1 MTQFSA
7 TTTTTAELDQLDG
20 RKWMTGTNEST
31 LPTATSLPYLV
42 DDFCPNGTS
51 PSVIWRDGAFTHC
64 FIDTVSSSVLFGLI
78 FLLGSLEIWV
88 YCKWSTSIERNRR
101 PKSVFFLFQILF
113 TVLLTIHYVAFL
125 LLRLF
130 YLHNRV
136 IYVYMVVAA
145 AFTILTYPISLV
157 VILLERRRQVRGV
170 ARETETEAEAE
181 AEAETETETEK
192 ERNVR
197 GRMEVQYKTIKD
209 RKNRCS
215 YKIQ

>member
-1 MTQFSA
+1 MNQFSA
-7 TTTTTAELDQLDG
+7 TTTELDQLDG
-20 RKWMTGTNEST
+20 GKWTTGTNEST
-31 LPTATSLPYLV
+31 LPSATSLPYLV

-51 PSVIWRDGAFTHC
+51 PAVVWRDGAFTHC

-88 YCKWSTSIERNRR
+88 YYKWSTRIERNQR

-130 YLHNRV
+130 YLHDRA

-157 VILLERRRQVRGV
+157 VILLERRRQVGQTE
-170 ARETETEAEAE
+170 RETDTETEIK
-181 AEAETETETEK
+181 TETENKTETEIKTEGTRRRK
-192 ERNVR
+192 EV
-197 GRMEVQYKTIKD
+197 GK
-209 RKNRCS
+209 KNLARLFIIDHLF
-215 YKIQ
+215 KF